1 MDGTNSF
8 KFKIMTVSILLKGV
22 FCMLEYPVP
31 LALSNVKDTVISWV
45 NQCIYIRLQFLYY
58 FLCEHPFIIDFN
70 SLVDTFALCSIE

>member
-45 NQCIYIRLQFLYY
+45 NQCIYIRLQFVYY
-58 FLCEHPFIIDFN
+58 FCVNIPL
-70 SLVDTFALCSIE
+70 